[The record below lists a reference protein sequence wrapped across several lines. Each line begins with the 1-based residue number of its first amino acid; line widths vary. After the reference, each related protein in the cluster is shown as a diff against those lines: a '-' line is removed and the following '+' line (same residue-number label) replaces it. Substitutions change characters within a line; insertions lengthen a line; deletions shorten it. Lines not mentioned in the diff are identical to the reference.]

1 MIHAQTVR
9 RDQLER
15 MKKLH
20 MIPSFFIAHTYYWGD
35 VHRKQLGKR
44 AYAISGAYRARAG
57 SSVYVSSRYAGFAA
71 GYAAYRAVCRYP
83 LDGNRSRAR
92 SGGMYLS
99 LEALRGVT
107 VNAAYQYFEEKEK
120 GSIQVGKRADLV
132 VLSANPLKVPAN
144 EIGKIE
150 VLVTIKEGSVQY
162 RKA

>member
-1 MIHAQTVR
+1 M
-9 RDQLER
+9 
-15 MKKLH
+15 
-20 MIPSFFIAHTYYWGD
+20 
-35 VHRKQLGKR
+35 HRKQLGKR
-44 AYAISGAYRARAG
+44 AYAISPARTALGLDLPYTFHQDTPVLPPDMLRTVQCAVTRSTETGAVLGREECI
-57 SSVYVSSRYAGFAA
+57 S
-71 GYAAYRAVCRYP
+71 P
-83 LDGNRSRAR
+83 
-92 SGGMYLS
+92 

>member
-1 MIHAQTVR
+1 MSWSIASSSSGTVSYT
-9 RDQLER
+9 
-15 MKKLH
+15 H
-20 MIPSFFIAHTYYWGD
+20 
-35 VHRKQLGKR
+35 
-44 AYAISGAYRARAG
+44 
-57 SSVYVSSRYAGFAA
+57 
-71 GYAAYRAVCRYP
+71 
-83 LDGNRSRAR
+83 
-92 SGGMYLS
+92 
-99 LEALRGVT
+99 LRGVT

>member
-1 MIHAQTVR
+1 M
-9 RDQLER
+9 
-15 MKKLH
+15 
-20 MIPSFFIAHTYYWGD
+20 
-35 VHRKQLGKR
+35 LGR
-44 AYAISGAYRARAG
+44 EECIS
-57 SSVYVSSRYAGFAA
+57 
-71 GYAAYRAVCRYP
+71 P
-83 LDGNRSRAR
+83 
-92 SGGMYLS
+92 